1 MKRFHEKDRGLT
13 SSDDIIISV
22 ACRGTKVT
30 SSKFSHAAF
39 KKSGVQVAHLD
50 VMIFGAAHV

>member
-22 ACRGTKVT
+22 ACRGTKV
-30 SSKFSHAAF
+30 SLVMLHL